1 MTTPLKPKTLDEHRI
16 YLYDTVKLMLWFIHH
31 WLKKHPEESFQ
42 SVLRNRVDIYR
53 KTDVNNGNINP
64 KTLHWEYPEWLEME
78 QQAERIYKENLNDE
92 PSFEEKAFQVFKP
105 SIDARCQRDSNDN
118 SEASRY
124 QCGCF
129 RHELALDPGTK
140 TLHFHIANFCTPYSF
155 FDYPAYTKGCFQ
167 MLIDRAEHIY
177 GADTIATGSWLNS
190 MQRWRDWFPQE
201 WTDTLGEPNK
211 EVRWHY
217 GFWGQFITAR
227 KTFNYKYGKYLRE
240 TGEFPFYPRQAHCRI
255 SAMREKLDSITC

>member
-1 MTTPLKPKTLDEHRI
+1 MTTPPTPKTLEEHRT

-31 WLKKHPEESFQ
+31 WLKTHPEESFQ
-42 SVLRNRVDIYR
+42 HVLRERVDIYR

-64 KTLHWEYPEWLEME
+64 QTLHWEYPEWLEME
-78 QQAERIYKENLNDE
+78 QAAERIYKENLNDE
-92 PSFEEKAFQVFKP
+92 PAFEEKAFLVFKD
-105 SIDARCQRDSNDN
+105 SIDARCARDSNDN

-140 TLHFHIANFCTPYSF
+140 TMHFHIANFCTPFSF
-155 FDYPAYTKGCFQ
+155 FDYPAYMKGCFQ
-167 MLIDRAEHIY
+167 LLIDRAEYTY

-201 WTDTLGEPNK
+201 WTDSLGEPYK
-211 EVRWHY
+211 DVRWHY